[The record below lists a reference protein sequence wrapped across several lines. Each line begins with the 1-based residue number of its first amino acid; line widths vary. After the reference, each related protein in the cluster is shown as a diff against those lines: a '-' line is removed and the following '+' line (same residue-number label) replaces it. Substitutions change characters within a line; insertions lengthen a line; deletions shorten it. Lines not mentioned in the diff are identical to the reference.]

1 MENVNVDS
9 SGLLLQSFRT
19 LVRSGVV
26 GVSYSNLNGAILNA
40 NQFFLKLFGYTKREV
55 KSGKISWQ
63 LLTPNEFLPLP
74 GAIENLK
81 KSGNSPVL
89 PKEYLRKDGSRVSV
103 LITSSVLNHST
114 AEVINLLFDV
124 SDTKLL
130 QEQLAVVNKNYQ
142 SIWNSGIVGI
152 NFWNTDG
159 YVIDGNDAYTNIL
172 GYTKEEIKA
181 GKVKWSDIVDPAIN
195 KYTAGIET
203 ARSGRSVKP
212 YETRHRH
219 KDGTYRDL
227 LIMYTML
234 YGSKNEGI
242 SLIID
247 ITDKK
252 QAEMRLERTTER
264 IRKITENMEDIVTIH
279 DRDFRFIY
287 VSPAIKKVRNVRL
300 KDFIGKTTWEMGT
313 DPAIC
318 AYFDKCLS
326 KVFLEKAGTIAEY
339 KNIDGRHFQ
348 SVLTPEFDVNGDV
361 ENVLVVTRD
370 ITLMKQQ
377 IQQRENFVS
386 MVSHELKSPMTSLK
400 IYLQMCERSLLKGDM
415 EEAKN
420 FIKKANA
427 HANRQVGLINHL
439 LEVARNDSGKI
450 RLNFTEFN
458 IGQLIN
464 ECVEI
469 TSLQYNHNNITVNP
483 YSNFI
488 IKADYER
495 LMQVIVNLLSNASRY
510 SSPGSDIIISLNCYN
525 DRVLLKVKDNGQGIA
540 ESKLPFIFDRFYRGT
555 DEGHSSS
562 GLGLGLYI
570 SAQIVE
576 KHIGQIWAESIPGI
590 GSEFFVE
597 LPLNRDSD
605 RIKY

>member
-1 MENVNVDS
+1 
-9 SGLLLQSFRT
+9 
-19 LVRSGVV
+19 
-26 GVSYSNLNGAILNA
+26 
-40 NQFFLKLFGYTKREV
+40 
-55 KSGKISWQ
+55 
-63 LLTPNEFLPLP
+63 
-74 GAIENLK
+74 
-81 KSGNSPVL
+81 
-89 PKEYLRKDGSRVSV
+89 
-103 LITSSVLNHST
+103 
-114 AEVINLLFDV
+114 
-124 SDTKLL
+124 
-130 QEQLAVVNKNYQ
+130 
-142 SIWNSGIVGI
+142 
-152 NFWNTDG
+152 
-159 YVIDGNDAYTNIL
+159 
-172 GYTKEEIKA
+172 
-181 GKVKWSDIVDPAIN
+181 
-195 KYTAGIET
+195 
-203 ARSGRSVKP
+203 
-212 YETRHRH
+212 
-219 KDGTYRDL
+219 
-227 LIMYTML
+227 
-234 YGSKNEGI
+234 
-242 SLIID
+242 
-247 ITDKK
+247 
-252 QAEMRLERTTER
+252 
-264 IRKITENMEDIVTIH
+264 
-279 DRDFRFIY
+279 
-287 VSPAIKKVRNVRL
+287 
-300 KDFIGKTTWEMGT
+300 
-313 DPAIC
+313 
-318 AYFDKCLS
+318 
-326 KVFLEKAGTIAEY
+326 
-339 KNIDGRHFQ
+339 
-348 SVLTPEFDVNGDV
+348 
-361 ENVLVVTRD
+361 
-370 ITLMKQQ
+370 
-377 IQQRENFVS
+377 
-386 MVSHELKSPMTSLK
+386 
-400 IYLQMCERSLLKGDM
+400 MCERSLLKGDM

>member
-1 MENVNVDS
+1 MVDS
-9 SGLLLQSFRT
+9 TGLFFQSFRT
-19 LVRSGVV
+19 LIKSGAV
-26 GVSYSNLNGAILNA
+26 GISYSNLSGVILNA
-40 NQFFLKLFGYTKREV
+40 NQSFLKLFGYTKLEV

-63 LLTPNEFLPLP
+63 MLTPDEYLPLP
-74 GAIENLK
+74 GAIEDLK
-81 KSGNSPVL
+81 KNGNSPVL
-89 PKEYLRKDGSRVSV
+89 PKEYLRKDGSRVSA
-103 LITSSVLNHST
+103 LIISAVLNHPK
-114 AEVINLLFDV
+114 AEVINFLFDI

-130 QEQLAVVNKNYQ
+130 QEHLAVMNKNYQ

-152 NFWNTDG
+152 NFWNTEG
-159 YVIDGNDAYTNIL
+159 YILDCNDAYTDML
-172 GYTKEEIKA
+172 GYTKEEIKR
-181 GKVKWSDIVDPAIN
+181 GEVKWSDMVDPAIN
-195 KYTAGIET
+195 KYKAGIEA

-219 KDGTYRDL
+219 KDGGYRDL
-227 LIMYTML
+227 MIMYTML

-242 SLIID
+242 SLVID

-264 IRKITENMEDIVTIH
+264 MRKITEHMEDIVTIH
-279 DRDFRFIY
+279 GRDFRFVY
-287 VSPAIKKVRNVRL
+287 ASPAVTTVTNLALSDI
-300 KDFIGKTTWEMGT
+300 IGKTTWEMGT

-326 KVFLEKAGTIAEY
+326 KVFLEKTGTIAEY

-348 SVLTPEFDVNGDV
+348 SVLTPEFDLNGEV

-370 ITLMKQQ
+370 ITEMKQQ

-400 IYLQMCERSLLKGDM
+400 VYLQMTERSILKGDL
-415 EEAKN
+415 EGAKN
-420 FIKKANA
+420 FIEKANA

-450 RLNFTEFN
+450 TLNFTEFN
-458 IGQLIN
+458 IAQLVN

-469 TSLQYNHNNITVNP
+469 TSLQYNHNHITVNP
-483 YSNFI
+483 YSDFI
-488 IKADYER
+488 VKADYER

-510 SSPGSDIIISLNCYN
+510 SSRGSEIIISLSSYQ
-525 DRVLLKVKDNGQGIA
+525 DRFLVKVKDSGQGIP
-540 ESKLPFIFDRFYRGT
+540 EDKLPFIFDRFYRAT
-555 DEGHSSS
+555 EDGHSSS

-576 KHIGQIWAESIPGI
+576 KHHGQIWAESIPEV

-597 LPLNRDSD
+597 LPLNGDID